1 MQPQVLAGYRT
12 ILKVNGSVV
21 GAGFVLDYTV
31 ETSEVT
37 ISGLDSVTPSE
48 LAPDKIQVM
57 MNIRVYR
64 TPEND
69 PVSGL
74 VAPLGD
80 GPNQLDAFTK
90 SPYITVEIRDRVT
103 DKTVIFLPRAFLYR
117 RSGTVDAENL
127 LTETWSIKS
136 IGFLGPGGQNTGVG
150 GSLAGIFGTN
160 PFPAVGQAISSAAT
174 SVGGAITS
182 LF

>member
-12 ILKVNGSVV
+12 ILKVNNSVI
-21 GAGFVLDYTV
+21 GAGFVLDYSI

-37 ISGLDSVTPSE
+37 ISGLDNVVPSE
-48 LAPDKIQVM
+48 LAPDKIQVL

-64 TPEND
+64 TPDND
-69 PVSGL
+69 PVSSL

-90 SPYITVEIRDRVT
+90 SPYISVEIRDKVT
-103 DKTVIFLPRAFLYR
+103 DKTIIFMPRAFLFR

-127 LTETWSIKS
+127 LIETWSIKS
-136 IGFLGPGGQNTGVG
+136 IGFYGPGGQNSGIG
-150 GSLAGIFGTN
+150 GSIAGIVGTN
-160 PFPAVGQAISSAAT
+160 PFSGIS
-174 SVGGAITS
+174 
-182 LF
+182 L